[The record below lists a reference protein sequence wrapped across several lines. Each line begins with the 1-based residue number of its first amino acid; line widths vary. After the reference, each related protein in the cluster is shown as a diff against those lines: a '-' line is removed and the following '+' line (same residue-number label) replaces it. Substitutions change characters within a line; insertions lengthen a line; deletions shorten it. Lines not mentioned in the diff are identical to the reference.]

1 MNQKATVNGAIA
13 GMFRDFLTEQNIQ
26 NVELFRYMQS
36 WQPDD
41 RVQLTELGFI
51 LHSISQLHPRDA
63 LGLKIAQHFQP
74 SYSGVLGYLILHSRD
89 FEQAILQ
96 FKKYYALMWDG
107 FVVDIIENDQTLKIQ
122 WNVPQLEDY
131 ADNSILM
138 NTIRIGYELGISCF
152 MQMLWQ
158 LNPDEKTLKPQYIE
172 LPGAMP
178 KNIFIYESFFNCP
191 LYFQC
196 KVGAIIFEKNN
207 LKQPINLSHDYF
219 IALYHRQAEAQLK
232 YMHHLHITPENTILN
247 KVQKALALGI
257 DQGSPTL
264 DFVAK
269 EMAISKSKLLNL
281 LREQKLNFKTIL
293 ASMRL
298 ELAKTYIQD
307 EQLSLSDIAS
317 LLSFSEQ
324 SALNHFFKR
333 HTGMTPNQY
342 RKSKHN

>member
-26 NVELFRYMQS
+26 NAELLRHMQS
-36 WQPDD
+36 WQPDH

-51 LHSISQLHPRDA
+51 LHYISQLHPSDA

-89 FEQAILQ
+89 FEQAVLQ

-107 FVVDIIENDQTLKIQ
+107 FAVDIIEDDQTYKVQ
-122 WNVPQLEDY
+122 WNVPQLEQY
-131 ADNSILM
+131 SDNTTLM

-158 LNPDEKTLKPQYIE
+158 LSPDNKTLKPQYIE
-172 LPGAMP
+172 LPGALP
-178 KNIFIYESFFNCP
+178 KNVAIYESFFNCAIH
-191 LYFQC
+191 FQC
-196 KVGAIIFEKNN
+196 KVGAIIFAKNN

-232 YMHHLHITPENTILN
+232 YMHHLHITPENTVLN

-281 LREQKLNFKTIL
+281 LREQKLNFKSIL
-293 ASMRL
+293 DSMRL
-298 ELAKTYIQD
+298 ELAKTYMQD

-317 LLSFSEQ
+317 LLAFSEQ

-342 RKSKHN
+342 RKSKQS